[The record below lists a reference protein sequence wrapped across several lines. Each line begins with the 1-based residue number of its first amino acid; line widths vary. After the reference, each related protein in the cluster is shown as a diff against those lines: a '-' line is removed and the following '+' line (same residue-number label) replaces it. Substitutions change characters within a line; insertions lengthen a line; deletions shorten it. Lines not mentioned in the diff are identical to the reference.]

1 MQPLLDRGALP
12 NLQRF
17 VDEGVSA
24 PMESELPCLSIVLW
38 TSVATGKL
46 PEQHGIRD
54 WSYVDPDSGEQGLMS
69 STRRLV
75 PALWN
80 ISTAAGLR
88 VGFVNWWATWPA
100 EPVNGFIVSEQ
111 FTRARAGEVL
121 DRGTFPDAL
130 MEELAL
136 GGESLDWPWLS
147 EQLRSGALKVL
158 SDRVGAGAASSLEE
172 RTRQALFLLRPGLS
186 GRNGHVPP
194 AGQSATPTTPRL
206 PVAENRHR
214 IALHVAVR
222 LEPRVQP
229 RLQQC
234 PERRR
239 AVSAMEP
246 VYRYEDEL
254 LGRLLAAAG
263 HDINVVILADHG
275 FRWESDG
282 WGHEET
288 APPGIFLAMGPAFKK
303 SQRLASVRLYDI
315 APTVLHLLHMP
326 VGKDM
331 AGEVLVDA
339 FADNRPSRWIE
350 SYDGLVD
357 HRRPPTRR
365 APSKSASSKPSGTC
379 ARGRAACRA

>member
-24 PMESELPCLSIVLW
+24 PMESELPCHSIVLW

-80 ISTAAGLR
+80 ISMAAGLR
-88 VGFVNWWATWPA
+88 VGFVNRWTTWPA

-147 EQLRSGALKVL
+147 EQLW
-158 SDRVGAGAASSLEE
+158 
-172 RTRQALFLLRPGLS
+172 T
-186 GRNGHVPP
+186 
-194 AGQSATPTTPRL
+194 
-206 PVAENRHR
+206 
-214 IALHVAVR
+214 
-222 LEPRVQP
+222 
-229 RLQQC
+229 
-234 PERRR
+234 
-239 AVSAMEP
+239 
-246 VYRYEDEL
+246 
-254 LGRLLAAAG
+254 
-263 HDINVVILADHG
+263 
-275 FRWESDG
+275 
-282 WGHEET
+282 
-288 APPGIFLAMGPAFKK
+288 
-303 SQRLASVRLYDI
+303 
-315 APTVLHLLHMP
+315 
-326 VGKDM
+326 
-331 AGEVLVDA
+331 
-339 FADNRPSRWIE
+339 
-350 SYDGLVD
+350 
-357 HRRPPTRR
+357 
-365 APSKSASSKPSGTC
+365 
-379 ARGRAACRA
+379 